1 MEMLK
6 DDKERMLQEMTENSK
21 IVEDDILNTLSSDE
35 LKQQNKKLRQAISN
49 LAQNFE
55 EEKAK
60 MAK

>member
-1 MEMLK
+1 MLK